1 MNEFIIL
8 LQNAAGAGWV
18 FLLAIG
24 AVAVGMLV
32 FDRPQ
37 RAQDAARQQS
47 AGERK
52 AA

>member
-18 FLLAIG
+18 FLIAIAAVAIG
-24 AVAVGMLV
+24 MFI
-32 FDRPQ
+32 FDRPK
-37 RAQDAARQQS
+37 RAHDAAQQS
-47 AGERK
+47 SERK